1 MKAILVVDIPDE
13 MCDDYDEWYLVSY
26 DEIQLRYE
34 EDGALMHYKDL
45 GMNLELKPMPE
56 KKEVKTDFI
65 GVGDYDFDDI
75 YNAGFNGCIDEIE
88 GETK

>member
-1 MKAILVVDIPDE
+1 MKKILVIDIPDE
-13 MCDDYDEWYLVSY
+13 MCDDYDEWYLVSG

-56 KKEVKTDFI
+56 KKGVSLKEAI
-65 GVGDYDFDDI
+65 GEKCSCYSDGWND
-75 YNAGFNGCIDEIE
+75 CIDEIL
-88 GETK
+88 GEEK